1 MLGYGGWV
9 DSICDGELLRDS
21 RFSLYF
27 YILLLFLK
35 SFFPLALIKGRQD
48 LSLSTPCCES
58 MESQPPGKSQ
68 GFHFRQLPL
77 VSDNTVEDLE
87 S

>member
-1 MLGYGGWV
+1 MRNL
-9 DSICDGELLRDS
+9 ICDGEFLRDS

-35 SFFPLALIKGRQD
+35 FPPPHPLALIKGRQD

-58 MESQPPGKSQ
+58 MESQPEKSQ
-68 GFHFRQLPL
+68 LFCFEQLPL
-77 VSDNTVEDLE
+77 LSDNTVEDLE